1 MNTDRLQTA
10 LGALE
15 AAVIAGMDALIHMGK
30 DGVLDW
36 QAPTFW
42 IGIGLAGLRAFK
54 SYYAAGIK
62 LDTNDPKP

>member
-10 LGALE
+10 LGGIE
-15 AAVIAGMDALIHMGK
+15 AAAIAGMDAFIHMGK
-30 DGVLDW
+30 DGIVDV

-42 IGIGLAGLRAFK
+42 FGIGLAALRAFK

-62 LDTNDPKP
+62 LNDDGSKK